1 MLEEN
6 KFFMTKVNSWYQYI
20 KNLKHLLDIQVVIL
34 RRQRDKMDLEFREV
48 VWAEDTTQ
56 GL

>member
-1 MLEEN
+1 
-6 KFFMTKVNSWYQYI
+6 MTKLNSGYQYI
-20 KNLKHLLDIQVVIL
+20 KNLKHLLDSQVVIL